1 MIIGSSEEF
10 VHSNIKHV
18 FSQHLLHFFFF
29 FNTEEK
35 MKVLEW
41 KALSGAASFQ
51 SCSVVVVGGD
61 VCICSLVFCDL
72 RTMDSP

>member
-1 MIIGSSEEF
+1 MIIGSSEES

-29 FNTEEK
+29 NTEEK

-41 KALSGAASFQ
+41 KALS
-51 SCSVVVVGGD
+51 
-61 VCICSLVFCDL
+61 
-72 RTMDSP
+72 

>member
-1 MIIGSSEEF
+1 MKSLSIQTLSMFFLSIYF
-10 VHSNIKHV
+10 T
-18 FSQHLLHFFFF
+18 FFF